1 MFKNQFDSSFPTN
14 NILAA
19 TAINNKVKKCWFTVH
34 LVWKSL
40 CCCVSSSTFG
50 VSNNHLTIQ
59 ANHHPPPHLHHQ
71 VHNTRPDTML
81 YLLYILFSCLQAL
94 LRTCWIHDLPNC
106 ISLFVIHIRNCLRPI
121 FIIGGANNSLVG
133 LIVCLWQ
140 LTFLSRCKLKLCIRE
155 PYLII
160 KSRIDSILHQHPC
173 L

>member
-1 MFKNQFDSSFPTN
+1 
-14 NILAA
+14 
-19 TAINNKVKKCWFTVH
+19 
-34 LVWKSL
+34 
-40 CCCVSSSTFG
+40 
-50 VSNNHLTIQ
+50 
-59 ANHHPPPHLHHQ
+59 
-71 VHNTRPDTML
+71 ML

-140 LTFLSRCKLKLCIRE
+140 LTFLSRCKLRLCIRE

-173 L
+173 FKTIFQASVTFNIQSPILFLMIGFNPSTYLATCCPSISCRLFCSARCKNSAVYSFTFWEPREHLWSLWNKNWS